1 MINNKLKE
9 EDLENNQ
16 YIEKKSLINN
26 NLYYKYFHYKL
37 INKYYIILHYIILKR
52 NYIKIFIILIFY
64 IYAIYLIIREYI
76 YYISDTSE
84 TGNEIYI
91 NYENNKYLKIKMI
104 NQFNS
109 YIRKCLYGDLVHKS
123 KLRLLKNP
131 KISVIMPIY
140 NGGKYLFYSLRSIQ
154 NQKFKDIEIIL
165 IDDCSND
172 NSINVIEKYMKE
184 DPRIRLIKNN
194 KNRRILYSK
203 SIAALN
209 SKGKYIIELD
219 QDDMFIRDDC
229 FSILYYEAE
238 LNDLDLVHIR
248 DFSKTKL
255 LFDSQTKVND
265 IKDHLVYP
273 QKTNYKNQPLLKNK
287 MFCENNIY
295 LLWGLLIKADL
306 YKKSIYHLWP
316 IIMNYQIIFHE
327 DYTISFML
335 IILAKKYK
343 YINRFAILHLIHP
356 NSISNNYIS
365 NNEYYLSILFF
376 ANIIYKYYLKDNPKD
391 INIIINFIYLFLNSF
406 KKGKNLYPNLYYYI
420 INNILNNEFL
430 SDKDKKNFLIKVNI
444 TNNDY
449 YKLFKNNKYM
459 REYNNTILINN
470 NLDNEKNKNESL
482 YAISIILYC
491 DEFKYLSKTI
501 NSLLN
506 QKYIKFEIIII
517 YDSIEQ
523 KDLFYIVNY
532 IKNFPFIKLINNRKN
547 KGLIFSIS
555 KGVLKSKGNYILILQ
570 SSYIL
575 TKDIILNELYNK
587 ITNNNIDI
595 LEFNLLVNHN
605 NNINHNSFNLYKCSH
620 IKSNINID
628 LIKYNKV
635 IEEIDQD
642 KELLFNKL
650 IKSDLFKN
658 IINEYKL
665 VNYKE
670 IIYNYYDN
678 IFIFCLFNS
687 TNKFEHSDI
696 YGVIK
701 NIRDVNELR
710 ITKVMNKNRQKI
722 KDSIFYINFLYENT
736 LDSLEGK
743 KIALNELYN
752 ILSIIYNKFNKISR
766 DSLNLIER
774 FNKSKYINISDK
786 NNLIFLYNSLIN

>member
-1 MINNKLKE
+1 MINNRLKE
-9 EDLENNQ
+9 QDLEKNKN
-16 YIEKKSLINN
+16 IEKKSLINN
-26 NLYYKYFHYKL
+26 NLYYKYFHNKS

-64 IYAIYLIIREYI
+64 IYAICLIIREHL

-91 NYENNKYLKIKMI
+91 NYENKKYLKIKMI

-109 YIRKCLYGDLVHKS
+109 YIRMCLYGELVHKN
-123 KLRLLKNP
+123 KFRLLKNP

-172 NSINVIEKYMKE
+172 NSINIIEQYMKD

-229 FSILYYEAE
+229 FSMLYYEAE

-248 DFSKTKL
+248 DFSKKKL
-255 LFDSQTKVND
+255 LFDYQTKVND
-265 IKDHLVYP
+265 IQDHLVYP

-287 MFCENNIY
+287 MYCENNIY
-295 LLWGLLIKADL
+295 LLWGLLIKVDL

-327 DYTISFML
+327 DYTISFMI

-391 INIIINFIYLFLNSF
+391 INILINFIYLFLNSF
-406 KKGKNLYPNLYYYI
+406 KNGKNLYPNLYYYI
-420 INNILNNEFL
+420 INNILNNEYL
-430 SDKDKKNFLIKVNI
+430 SVKDKEDFLIKVNI
-444 TNNDY
+444 TNNNY
-449 YKLFKNNKYM
+449 NKLFKNNKYM
-459 REYNNTILINN
+459 KEYNNTILINN

-501 NSLLN
+501 NTLLN
-506 QKYIKFEIIII
+506 QKYVKFEIIII

-523 KDLFYIVNY
+523 KDLFYIENY
-532 IKNFPFIKLINNRKN
+532 IKNFPFIKLINNKKN

-570 SSYIL
+570 SGYIL
-575 TKDIILNELYNK
+575 TKDIVLNNLYNK

-605 NNINHNSFNLYKCSH
+605 NNINHNSFSLYKCSH

-665 VNYKE
+665 INYKE

-687 TNKFEHSDI
+687 KYKFEHFDI

-701 NIRDVNELR
+701 NIRDINELR
-710 ITKVMNKNRQKI
+710 IIKTMNENTQKI

-736 LDSLEGK
+736 LDNFEGK

-752 ILSIIYNKFNKISR
+752 ILSIIYNKFNKNSR

>member
-1 MINNKLKE
+1 MINNQLKE
-9 EDLENNQ
+9 EDLENSK

-26 NLYYKYFHYKL
+26 NLYYKYFHNKS

-52 NYIKIFIILIFY
+52 NYIKTFIILLFY
-64 IYAIYLIIREYI
+64 IYAIYLIITEYI

-109 YIRKCLYGDLVHKS
+109 YIRKCLYGELAHKS
-123 KLRLLKNP
+123 KFRLLKNP

-172 NSINVIEKYMKE
+172 NSLNIIEKYMKE

-219 QDDMFIRDDC
+219 QDDMIIRDDC
-229 FSILYYEAE
+229 FSMLYYEAE

-287 MFCENNIY
+287 MFCGNNIY
-295 LLWGLLIKADL
+295 LLWGLLIKVDL

-376 ANIIYKYYLKDNPKD
+376 AHIIYKYYLKDNPKD

-430 SDKDKKNFLIKVNI
+430 SDKDKKNFLIKANI

-470 NLDNEKNKNESL
+470 YLDNEKNKNESL

-501 NSLLN
+501 NTLLN
-506 QKYIKFEIIII
+506 QKYIKFEIIIV

-523 KDLFYIVNY
+523 KDLFYIANY
-532 IKNFPFIKLINNRKN
+532 IKNFSFIKLINNRKN

-587 ITNNNIDI
+587 IKNNNVDI

-635 IEEIDQD
+635 IEEIDQE

-687 TNKFEHSDI
+687 TYKFEHSDI

-710 ITKVMNKNRQKI
+710 ITKVMNENNQKI

-736 LDSLEGK
+736 LDSFEGK